1 MFTQVLR
8 NLRREVTRKLA
19 AQFEAWR
26 LRRTMPSLQKPVGFS
41 LAPVTRRRSL
51 STVLMSGKRERSLS
65 LPRKFFQ
72 TLCPNYSDEIAQF
85 VFDVAGHSD
94 GVGDLLA
101 Q

>member
-1 MFTQVLR
+1 
-8 NLRREVTRKLA
+8 
-19 AQFEAWR
+19 
-26 LRRTMPSLQKPVGFS
+26 
-41 LAPVTRRRSL
+41 
-51 STVLMSGKRERSLS
+51 MSGKRERSLS

>member
-1 MFTQVLR
+1 MHLR
-8 NLRREVTRKLA
+8 DALVTSG
-19 AQFEAWR
+19 Q
-26 LRRTMPSLQKPVGFS
+26 
-41 LAPVTRRRSL
+41 SL
-51 STVLMSGKRERSLS
+51 STVLMSGRRERSLS

-72 TLCPNYSDEIAQF
+72 TLRPNYSDQMAQF